1 MSDGAITIPLGA
13 VRRIALA
20 VAATVVVAVVLGVL
34 WQQRDA
40 IAGALGRDLAEV
52 DRAGYQAV
60 FLTGGQA
67 YFGRLVKKGE
77 DIYLLSDVYY
87 LSDPREGFP
96 RGQLIKRGSE
106 LHGPREPMIVP
117 AAQVLLIENLR
128 DDSEVVQA
136 IRRNKAGEPLATL
149 APPLATPRPTATR

>member
-1 MSDGAITIPLGA
+1 MSDGAITIPLGL
-13 VRRIALA
+13 VRRVVL
-20 VAATVVVAVVLGVL
+20 VVVAVLIAGAALGVL

-40 IAGALGRDLAEV
+40 IASALGRDLSEV

-67 YFGRLVKKGE
+67 YFGKLVKKSE

-96 RGQLIKRGSE
+96 RGQLVKRGTE

-128 DDSEVVQA
+128 EDSEVVQA
-136 IRRNKAGEPLATL
+136 IKRNKAGEPLGTL
-149 APPLATPRPTATR
+149 APPLASPRPTATR